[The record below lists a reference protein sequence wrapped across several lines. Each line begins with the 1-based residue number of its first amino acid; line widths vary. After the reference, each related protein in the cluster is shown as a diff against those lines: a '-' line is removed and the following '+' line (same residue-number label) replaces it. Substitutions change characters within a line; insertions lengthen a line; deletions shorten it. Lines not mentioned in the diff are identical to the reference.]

1 MEGES
6 ELIGNLSLVGMRGNF
21 VAVLNQRQ
29 LTIENRIGQ
38 GLRIDLN
45 SISKMRHINIPILPS
60 GTPVIGAIAVAIGYS
75 ILVPP
80 IGWVVSLAGAFASLS
95 YFRLRSSVLVIE
107 DNDKSRHMIGGR
119 EGSLMRLCLMAD
131 RLRRGLSVEEA
142 RVGLEEIENE
152 LPLFPAFQDAGLSL
166 IHI

>member
-21 VAVLNQRQ
+21 IAVLNQRQ

-60 GTPVIGAIAVAIGYS
+60 GTPVIGALVVAIGYS

-80 IGWVVSLAGAFASLS
+80 IG
-95 YFRLRSSVLVIE
+95 
-107 DNDKSRHMIGGR
+107 
-119 EGSLMRLCLMAD
+119 
-131 RLRRGLSVEEA
+131 
-142 RVGLEEIENE
+142 
-152 LPLFPAFQDAGLSL
+152 LSL